1 MADDRTKTGSRDR
14 ELISVSEPSEVC
26 DWCESLGCT
35 DAELRAAVNA
45 VGNGVD
51 RVRDHLQSKR

>member
-14 ELISVSEPSEVC
+14 ELISVTEPDEFC
-26 DWCESLGCT
+26 DWCECLACT

-51 RVRDHLQSKR
+51 RVRDHLESKR

>member
-45 VGNGVD
+45 VCNGVD
-51 RVRDHLQSKR
+51 RVRDHLQSNK